1 MNPLAESIDALYA
14 AFRDVPKP
22 SRIEAC
28 PCCID
33 HKASCTLLSKPFR
46 ELTARELASYSASA
60 FLTVGGEADYLYLLP
75 RIVEIGCNEAGW
87 WPDIEVTGRAIGET
101 HPVKWPAKRKQAL
114 LEVLHAVVQQ
124 AIAEEEGWT
133 IDKWIC
139 AIAKMGFEVLPFLEQ
154 IGTSSRALLA
164 YYECNAQSLI
174 KQKLGNSFWE
184 GDEPGYQTVLSW
196 FQSPGVS
203 RIILNAYSL
212 GPTPNHQG
220 AAPDA

>member
-1 MNPLAESIDALYA
+1 MNSLSASIDALYD

-22 SRIEAC
+22 PGIEGC

-33 HKASCTLLSKPFR
+33 HPAICTLLSKPLR
-46 ELTARELASYSASA
+46 ELTGRELASYSASA
-60 FLTVGGEADYLYLLP
+60 FLTVGGEADYLYFLP
-75 RIVEIGCNEAGW
+75 RILEIGCTEAGR

-101 HPVKWPAKRKQAL
+101 HPGKWPAKRKRAL

-124 AIAEEEGWT
+124 AIAQEAGWT
-133 IDKWIC
+133 IDQWIC

-154 IGTSSRALLA
+154 IGTSSKALLA

-174 KQKLGNSFWE
+174 KQKPGNSFWE
-184 GDEPGYQTVLSW
+184 PEDPGYQTVLSW

-203 RIILNAYSL
+203 RIILDGYSL
-212 GPTPNHQG
+212 GPIPNHQG
-220 AAPDA
+220 AAREA